1 MTEKISG
8 LSLPVGADEAAL
20 LALAAERLKV
30 SPASLGAMQILKKS
44 IDARHKSDIR
54 YIYTVAFGEREP
66 VDYPIPPVRRSS
78 PLRPVVVGLGPAGLF
93 AAYRLAQAGLN
104 PIVVERGQPVEQR
117 QLDVEQFWQ
126 GGALNPESN
135 VQFGEGGAGTFSDG
149 KLTTGTKNPRHAY
162 ILEQFVRL
170 GASEEIRY
178 LQKPHIGTEVLRKV
192 IATLRQELLALGC
205 ELRFGVKLSGIQV
218 QQGQLTAVSL
228 SDGTEI
234 PTDAC
239 VLAIGHSARDT
250 FQMLCDSGVS
260 MEQKPFA
267 IGLRIEHGQKR
278 ISQAQYGTA
287 AWDKVPPADYKLACR
302 APNGRNAF
310 TFCVCPGGEIVAAAS
325 EPERLVT
332 NGMSYFARDGQFIN
346 GGLLVNVNPT
356 DFGGES
362 PLAGVDFQRIWE
374 EKAFRLGGGAYHAP
388 AQSVG
393 SFLKGV
399 PGALPRA
406 STYRPGIMRSDLRE
420 TLPTYVTDTLR
431 YALGDFE
438 RKVRGF
444 STADA
449 LLVGVET
456 RSSSPVRI
464 TRDERLQALGVQGLY
479 PTGEGAGYAGGIM
492 SAATDGLMAAEA
504 IISG

>member
-1 MTEKISG
+1 MSEKFSG
-8 LSLPVGADEAAL
+8 LSLPVGADESAL
-20 LALAAERLKV
+20 LTLAAERLKV
-30 SPASLGAMQILKKS
+30 SPATLGSMRILKKS
-44 IDARHKSDIR
+44 IDARHKQDIR
-54 YIYTVAFGEREP
+54 YIYTVAFGEQEP
-66 VDYPIPPVRRSS
+66 VDYPLPPVRRSS

-93 AAYRLAQAGLN
+93 AAYRLVQAGLK

-117 QLDVEQFWQ
+117 QLDVERFWQ
-126 GGALNPESN
+126 SGELNPDSN

-170 GASEEIRY
+170 GAAAEIRY
-178 LQKPHIGTEVLRKV
+178 LQKPHIGTDVLRRV
-192 IATLRQELLALGC
+192 VVALRQELLALGC
-205 ELRFGVKLSGIQV
+205 DLRFGVRLSGIQV

-228 SDGTEI
+228 SDGTEVQ
-234 PTDAC
+234 TDAC

-250 FQMLCDSGVS
+250 FQMLHNSGVQ

-278 ISQAQYGTA
+278 ISQAQYGA
-287 AWDKVPPADYKLACR
+287 ISWNKIPPADYKLACQ

-325 EPERLVT
+325 EPGRLVT
-332 NGMSYFARDGQFIN
+332 NGMSQFARDGQFIN
-346 GGLLVNVNPT
+346 GGFLVNVTPA
-356 DFGGES
+356 DFSGEH
-362 PLAGVDFQRIWE
+362 PLAGIDFQRIWE
-374 EKAFRLGGGAYHAP
+374 EKAFQLGGAYHAP

-393 SFLKGV
+393 SFLKGIS
-399 PGALPRA
+399 GSLPRA
-406 STYRPGIMRSDLRE
+406 STYRPGVVPANLNE
-420 TLPTYVTDTLR
+420 ALPAFVTDALR

-464 TRDERLQALGVQGLY
+464 SRDERFQALGVQGLY

-504 IISG
+504 ILAG

>member
-1 MTEKISG
+1 MSEKISG
-8 LSLPVGADEAAL
+8 LSLPVGADEGIL
-20 LALAAERLKV
+20 LKLAAERLKV
-30 SPASLGAMQILKKS
+30 SPATLGPMRILKKS

-54 YIYTVAFGEREP
+54 YIYTVAFGVAEP
-66 VDYPIPPVRRSS
+66 AEYPLPALGRSS

-93 AAYRLAQAGLN
+93 AAYRLAQAGLK

-117 QLDVEQFWQ
+117 QKDVEQFWQ
-126 GGALNPESN
+126 GGELNPESN

-170 GASEEIRY
+170 GAAEEICY
-178 LQKPHIGTEVLRKV
+178 LQKAHIGTDVLRKV
-192 IATLRQELLALGC
+192 VAALRAELLALGC
-205 ELRFGVKLSGIQV
+205 ELRFGVKLDGITV
-218 QQGQLTAVSL
+218 QGEQLTAVSL

-234 PTDAC
+234 ETDAC

-250 FQMLCDSGVS
+250 FQMLYDCGVS

-267 IGLRIEHGQKR
+267 IGVRIEHGQKR
-278 ISQAQYGTA
+278 ISQAQFGGMWA
-287 AWDKVPPADYKLACR
+287 KVPPADYKLACH

-325 EPERLVT
+325 EPGRLVT
-332 NGMSYFARDGQFIN
+332 NGMSNFARDGRYIN
-346 GGLLVNVNPT
+346 GGLLVNVTPD
-356 DFGGES
+356 DFGGGH

-374 EKAFRLGGGAYHAP
+374 EKAFRLGGGGYHAP

-393 SFLKGV
+393 SFLKGTTS
-399 PGALPRA
+399 PLPRA
-406 STYRPGIMRSDLRE
+406 VTYRPSVVSADLCE
-420 TLPTYVTDTLR
+420 TLPAYVTDTMR

-438 RKVRGF
+438 RKVKGF
-444 STADA
+444 SATDA
-449 LLVGVET
+449 LMVGVET

-464 TRDERLQALGVQGLY
+464 TRDESFQSLSLRGLY

-492 SAATDGLMAAEA
+492 SAATDGLMVAEA
-504 IISG
+504 IITG

>member
-1 MTEKISG
+1 MTDKISG
-8 LSLPVGADEAAL
+8 LSLPVGADEQAL
-20 LALAAERLKV
+20 PALAAERLGV
-30 SPASLGAMQILKKS
+30 PSASLGSMQILKKS
-44 IDARHKSDIR
+44 IDARHKTDIR
-54 YIYTVAFGEREP
+54 YIYTVAFGETEP
-66 VDYPIPPVRRSS
+66 VDFPLPPLRRTS
-78 PLRPVVVGLGPAGLF
+78 PLRPVVVGLGPAGMF
-93 AAYRLAQAGLN
+93 AAYRLAQAGLK

-117 QLDVEQFWQ
+117 QLDVERFWQ
-126 GGALNPESN
+126 GGSLNPESN

-149 KLTTGTKNPRHAY
+149 KLTTGTKNLRHSY
-162 ILEQFVRL
+162 IIDQFVRL
-170 GASEEIRY
+170 GAAAEIRY
-178 LQKPHIGTEVLRKV
+178 LQKPHVGTDVLRKV
-192 IATLRQELLALGC
+192 VATLRAELLTLGC
-205 ELRFGVKLSGIQV
+205 ELRFGVRLDGVRV

-234 PTDAC
+234 QTDAC
-239 VLAIGHSARDT
+239 VLAVGHSARDT
-250 FQMLCDSGVS
+250 FQMLCDSGVA

-278 ISQAQYGTA
+278 ISQAQYGA
-287 AWDKVPPADYKLACR
+287 AWDKIPPADYKLACR

-310 TFCVCPGGEIVAAAS
+310 SFCVCPGGEIVAAAS

-332 NGMSYFARDGQFIN
+332 NGMSHTARNGQFIN
-346 GGLLVNVNPT
+346 GGLLVNVNPA
-356 DFGGES
+356 DFGDDH
-362 PLAGVDFQRIWE
+362 PLAGVKFQRIWE
-374 EKAFRLGGGAYHAP
+374 GKAFKLGGRDYHAP

-399 PGALPRA
+399 PAPLPRA
-406 STYRPGIMRSDLRE
+406 STYRPGVVCANLTE
-420 TLPTYVTDTLR
+420 TLPAYVTDTLR

-464 TRDERLQALGVQGLY
+464 TRDEGFQSQNVRGLY

-492 SAATDGLMAAEA
+492 SAATDGLMVAEA